1 MLTAKHVEP
10 LVLSDDMPPQ
20 WRNATA
26 PVPLPV
32 PAPPAAVAA
41 TPALGTA
48 AEAPATVEIFDE
60 LSFVKEKPRV
70 EHDDYCA
77 YVSDPNVGAH
87 HAHVVPCLSH
97 FKTTR
102 GTGRSGGRSAA
113 DDEAHYTVLERS
125 SSSAGGNGGDGVT
138 IRTDCQCG
146 CGGTG
151 CMRFGQGRQTGSSYI
166 RFRLRSTDGAPLAP
180 EDVVGVRVEMG
191 SLRKES
197 GAEYKGGA
205 IAFVS
210 AGAGAGVGAGADA
223 STIVNDG
230 ANLLRKL
237 AAAGG
242 VDVDFRLSELSSH
255 RAGGLFRVVVEV
267 RRGGRQGEKQVLK
280 SRHQIYV
287 ESALP
292 EQMKRKRS
300 RCDAAKSTAAA
311 AAAAAALLTKAP

>member
-1 MLTAKHVEP
+1 
-10 LVLSDDMPPQ
+10 
-20 WRNATA
+20 
-26 PVPLPV
+26 
-32 PAPPAAVAA
+32 
-41 TPALGTA
+41 LGTA

-102 GTGRSGGRSAA
+102 GTGRSGGRSGA

-125 SSSAGGNGGDGVT
+125 SSSAGGNGGDGDT
-138 IRTDCQCG
+138 IRTDCRCG

-151 CMRFGQGRQTGSSYI
+151 CMRFGQGRQTGSSFI

-191 SLRKES
+191 SLRKKN
-197 GAEYKGGA
+197 GAGYKGGA

-210 AGAGAGVGAGADA
+210 PGAGAGVGAGADA
-223 STIVNDG
+223 STIVND

-237 AAAGG
+237 AVAGG

-300 RCDAAKSTAAA
+300 RCDAAKRTAAA
-311 AAAAAALLTKAP
+311 AADAAALLTKAP